1 MRKEVHTMVEK
12 YIFMSNETGVVMLY
26 PTKNFTFLEA
36 REHALCSDEVTTN
49 DYGMRFPTIFWDED

>member
-1 MRKEVHTMVEK
+1 MVEK

-36 REHALCSDEVTTN
+36 REHALCSGEVTTN

>member
-1 MRKEVHTMVEK
+1 MVEK